1 MRHPFLTPTITAL
14 IACTTMPMVQAQ
26 AVPASADVAPLP
38 TIAYQGRLMEGTM
51 AVTGPRSFT
60 FAILD
65 SLGVEQWNSGAQT
78 LTVTEGL
85 YSVVLGTTGMTALP
99 DALLG
104 KAGLKLHVTVSGL
117 ALTPDVDIVPAFQAR
132 SAWELVG
139 SFSGDLGGTQNQTL
153 VMKLQGL
160 PLDLTTT
167 PPTMGQALVFNGSH
181 WIAGTVAGSQGPTG
195 PQGPS
200 GPQGATG
207 VTGATGAQGP
217 IGLTGLTGAQGIQ
230 GLQGL
235 TGLPGT
241 SGAAGTNGTNGT
253 NGLNGLDGKTIWNGS
268 GNPVAAGTAGVAGDF
283 YLDTLNS
290 VFYGPKVGAD
300 WVGLVGVSLV
310 GPQGLQGVAG
320 PTGAQGPIG
329 LTGLTG
335 NTGAQGLTGLTGAT
349 GSQGPIGPTGNT
361 GAAGASPFTLN
372 GSNAVYTAGNL
383 GIGTTTPATPLHVQ
397 GGSGALLTLGNTDNA
412 VGLGSILGQI
422 GFQGYVGSADAGPST
437 EGYIQLVKESNNGS
451 AGTGFRFWS
460 KDSRNGLNEW
470 MRLTRDGYLGIGTTT
485 PGYRVDVAGDVNITG
500 VFRVNG
506 TPLGGGSGTVTSLT
520 ANAPLTGGIITTS
533 GSVGITKASGSVDG
547 YLAATDFAAF
557 AAKGNGTVTS
567 VGINPGTTGLTATGG
582 PITTSG
588 NFTLGGTLA
597 VANGGTGTTTGSI
610 TGTGALSFTAGGSNQ
625 NVSLTPSGTGYTL
638 LNGRVGLGT
647 TAPGNLLSIT
657 AGNGTGITWNGT
669 STVDGV
675 EVGGSGTDRWL
686 AVQRNGGSPLNLA
699 KPAGASDNT
708 FITFYVGGTPV
719 GQVSVTGGVLT
730 FPGNITGTAAT
741 ATSAGSVTGTVALA
755 NGGTGTTTGSITGT
769 GALSFTAGGSNTN
782 VNLAPNGTGTVDVAS
797 KRITSLATPTSG
809 TDAATKAYV
818 DTATG
823 GIIVPIVVPRTPQQ
837 IATLAWYDAN
847 LNTPTITIGSGGPV
861 GLAFDGTNIW
871 TANFYGGVAKVRVSD
886 GSVTSYNSIT
896 GVSNP
901 WCVAFDGTYLWV
913 TAGNGTVT
921 KLNTADASVAGGPY
935 TVGSNPQGVTFDGSH
950 IWVANVGSNTV
961 TELNASDGSLVGT
974 YSAGTQPAGIAFDGT
989 NIWVSNLGS
998 SNVTKLNGST
1008 GAVIGT
1014 YASGYSAQTLAFD
1027 GSNIWVPDISS
1038 TRVLKLKASDGSAV
1052 GSYTIGSGSHAIV
1065 FDGTFIWAAGSG
1077 YVWKLKASDG
1087 SYVGKYPVGSTNYCA
1102 AFDGQN
1108 VWIGNFGNGNL
1119 SRR

>member
-1 MRHPFLTPTITAL
+1 M
-14 IACTTMPMVQAQ
+14 
-26 AVPASADVAPLP
+26 
-38 TIAYQGRLMEGTM
+38 
-51 AVTGPRSFT
+51 
-60 FAILD
+60 
-65 SLGVEQWNSGAQT
+65 
-78 LTVTEGL
+78 
-85 YSVVLGTTGMTALP
+85 
-99 DALLG
+99 
-104 KAGLKLHVTVSGL
+104 
-117 ALTPDVDIVPAFQAR
+117 
-132 SAWELVG
+132 
-139 SFSGDLGGTQNQTL
+139 
-153 VMKLQGL
+153 
-160 PLDLTTT
+160 
-167 PPTMGQALVFNGSH
+167 
-181 WIAGTVAGSQGPTG
+181 
-195 PQGPS
+195 
-200 GPQGATG
+200 
-207 VTGATGAQGP
+207 
-217 IGLTGLTGAQGIQ
+217 
-230 GLQGL
+230 
-235 TGLPGT
+235 
-241 SGAAGTNGTNGT
+241 
-253 NGLNGLDGKTIWNGS
+253 
-268 GNPVAAGTAGVAGDF
+268 
-283 YLDTLNS
+283 
-290 VFYGPKVGAD
+290 
-300 WVGLVGVSLV
+300 
-310 GPQGLQGVAG
+310 
-320 PTGAQGPIG
+320 
-329 LTGLTG
+329 
-335 NTGAQGLTGLTGAT
+335 
-349 GSQGPIGPTGNT
+349 
-361 GAAGASPFTLN
+361 N

-460 KDSRNGLNEW
+460 KDSSNGLNEW

-847 LNTPTITIGSGGPV
+847 LNTPTITIVGAPV

-1014 YASGYSAQTLAFD
+1014 YASGYSAHTLAFD

-1038 TRVLKLKASDGSAV
+1038 TQVLKLKASDGSAV